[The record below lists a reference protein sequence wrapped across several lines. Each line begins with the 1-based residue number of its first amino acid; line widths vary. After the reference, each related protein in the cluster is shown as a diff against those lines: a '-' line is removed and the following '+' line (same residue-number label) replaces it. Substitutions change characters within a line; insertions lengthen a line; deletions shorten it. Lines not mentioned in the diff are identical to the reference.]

1 AFEGIANSPA
11 AKRQKTGE
19 TEAANG
25 HTPCSAA
32 KTRDPAAGITAY
44 NRAVAEGISVDLSLY
59 SVLLYLCS
67 GGDEWECP
75 LHQQLVEKTPL
86 VESIMQQAAADVAE
100 AQAATAVAEDV
111 AVLSSDTST
120 PAATNGEQGS
130 TPTAAD
136 LPADSP
142 GTPDA
147 TDGANTTAVDA
158 DNTAAGCGLEGTKTQ
173 VAVAVVVK
181 MSPAELHQAGR
192 SIFDQ
197 MQKSSTKPLELAYTA
212 LARMAATAGDGDA
225 ALEATIRGLTAGVT
239 PKLRGFVPA
248 LLAYAVAGEP
258 EKAFQVADL
267 IQEQKLDLTESE
279 FALLLQACARG
290 AASWQ
295 SVKALLSRM
304 TKELTRLQP
313 ETLAA
318 AEQYFRSDAALAAV
332 EGRGKG
338 KGRGCWVLEPCTVS
352 DTGQTS
358 NCGGQLQ
365 ALDLEEEEWDQF
377 ANGIAQLAAQRER
390 KPKDFKVFQAGL
402 DCSMFIFNINV
413 IACFQAWL
421 EQHGPV
427 EALIDGAN
435 VALYGQNWERGAFS
449 FGQIKGVMD
458 QLGRTHPDL
467 HPLMMLHVGRT
478 KGPAAECK
486 PGKTLLADLKKRHAF
501 YATPTGS
508 NDDWYWMYA
517 AVKAGPKG
525 LLISNDEMRDHMF
538 QLLAPRFF
546 HKWKQRHQASA
557 CGKVEVVLKCLNC
570 LHLLQ
575 VKFTFD
581 ESGLH
586 LHHPAA
592 YTVCA
597 QGLANGS
604 YVFPAAR
611 GNAWLSARLHL
622 TD

>member
-1 AFEGIANSPA
+1 MPLASHYLHAGRARLPQPAPSCLFHCLVHQRVWEGAVRPCILPQSLLRSAGLHWFRPYCNYQCLPPRPRRIPRATMQASGGIASSPT
-11 AKRQKTGE
+11 AKRQKTGK

-25 HTPCSAA
+25 HTPCSG
-32 KTRDPAAGITAY
+32 TNTDPHVT
-44 NRAVAEGISVDLSLY
+44 E
-59 SVLLYLCS
+59 
-67 GGDEWECP
+67 
-75 LHQQLVEKTPL
+75 HQHSQDTQEL
-86 VESIMQQAAADVAE
+86 QAAADVAE
-100 AQAATAVAEDV
+100 AEAATAVADDAAASSSNNGLLAV
-111 AVLSSDTST
+111 A
-120 PAATNGEQGS
+120 NGEQRS

-136 LPADSP
+136 LPSGSP

-147 TDGANTTAVDA
+147 AGGADTTAVDA
-158 DNTAAGCGLEGTKTQ
+158 VTTAAGCGDEGTTTQ
-173 VAVAVVVK
+173 VATAVIVM

-197 MQKSSTKPLELAYTA
+197 MQKRSTKPLELAYTA

-225 ALEATIRGLTAGVT
+225 ALEATTKGLTAGVA

-332 EGRGKG
+332 EGSKG

-352 DTGQTS
+352 ETGQTS

-365 ALDLEEEEWDQF
+365 ALDLEDEEWEQF
-377 ANGIAQLAAQRER
+377 ASGIAQLAAQRER
-390 KPKDFKVFQAGL
+390 KPKDFKVFQA
-402 DCSMFIFNINV
+402 
-413 IACFQAWL
+413 WL

-427 EALIDGAN
+427 QALVDGAN

-467 HPLMMLHVGRT
+467 HPLMMLHMGRT

-546 HKWKQRHQASA
+546 HKWKQRHQ
-557 CGKVEVVLKCLNC
+557 
-570 LHLLQ
+570 

-586 LHHPAA
+586 LYHPAV
-592 YTVCA
+592 YTICA
-597 QGLANGS
+597 QGLTNGS
-604 YVFPAAR
+604 YVFPAAQ
-611 GNAWLSARLHL
+611 GSAWLSARLQF